1 MNKIM
6 IVTDSCSDIRNDDI
20 ARYDVE
26 VIPMNVTFGDE
37 NYQEG
42 INISVEEF
50 YKKLTA
56 SRVFPKTSQPSP
68 ELFEN
73 VFLRA
78 KEEQREVLVLC
89 ISSGLSG
96 TIQSANLAASLAEYE
111 DHIHIVDTI
120 NCLTGLRL
128 LIKEA
133 CKLRDEGKSVDEII
147 NVLEDIKHRIR
158 YFSICNTL
166 EYFHKGGRL
175 SFTKLIIGSLVGLK
189 PFIDLDSNGK
199 IRQFGQALGMNR
211 SLQAAQEYIKKNER
225 DEAYGV
231 TYGFTATEDNMMR
244 LFEKTKDLLN
254 VEEID
259 YAEIG
264 AASGSHIGPGAS
276 CVCYVAKEPRK

>member
-1 MNKIM
+1 MKIIKKELTFQLRNFIKINSFTSFSQNK
-6 IVTDSCSDIRNDDI
+6 S
-20 ARYDVE
+20 
-26 VIPMNVTFGDE
+26 TFTRIIWE
-37 NYQEG
+37 C
-42 INISVEEF
+42 
-50 YKKLTA
+50 
-56 SRVFPKTSQPSP
+56 
-68 ELFEN
+68 
-73 VFLRA
+73 FLRA

-199 IRQFGQALGMNR
+199 
-211 SLQAAQEYIKKNER
+211 
-225 DEAYGV
+225 
-231 TYGFTATEDNMMR
+231 
-244 LFEKTKDLLN
+244 
-254 VEEID
+254 
-259 YAEIG
+259 
-264 AASGSHIGPGAS
+264 
-276 CVCYVAKEPRK
+276 

>member
-120 NCLTGLRL
+120 NCLT
-128 LIKEA
+128 
-133 CKLRDEGKSVDEII
+133 
-147 NVLEDIKHRIR
+147 
-158 YFSICNTL
+158 
-166 EYFHKGGRL
+166 
-175 SFTKLIIGSLVGLK
+175 
-189 PFIDLDSNGK
+189 
-199 IRQFGQALGMNR
+199 
-211 SLQAAQEYIKKNER
+211 
-225 DEAYGV
+225 
-231 TYGFTATEDNMMR
+231 
-244 LFEKTKDLLN
+244 
-254 VEEID
+254 
-259 YAEIG
+259 
-264 AASGSHIGPGAS
+264 
-276 CVCYVAKEPRK
+276 

>member
-6 IVTDSCSDIRNDDI
+6 IVTDSCSDIRNDDV

-26 VIPMNVTFGDE
+26 VVPMNITFGDE

-42 INISVEEF
+42 VNLTVEEF
-50 YKKLTA
+50 YKKLTS

-68 ELFEN
+68 ELFES

-78 KEEQREVLVLC
+78 KAEEREVLVLC

-111 DHIHIVDTI
+111 DHIHIVYTLQ
-120 NCLTGLRL
+120 CLTGLRL

-133 CKLRDEGKSVDEII
+133 CKLRDEGKSIQEIVE
-147 NVLEDIKHRIR
+147 VLEDIKHRIR
-158 YFSICNTL
+158 YFSICDTL

-175 SFTKLIIGSLVGLK
+175 SLTKLLIGSLVGAK
-189 PFIDLDSNGK
+189 PFIDLDSTGK
-199 IRQFGQALGMNR
+199 IRQFGRALGMNR
-211 SLQAAQEYIKKNER
+211 SLKAAQEYIKKNER
-225 DEAYGV
+225 DEKYGV
-231 TYGFTATEDNMMR
+231 TFGYTATEDNMLR
-244 LFEKTKDLLN
+244 LYEKTKDLLN
-254 VEEID
+254 VNELD
-259 YAEIG
+259 SAEIG
-264 AASGSHIGPGAS
+264 ATSGSHIGPGAC

>member
-56 SRVFPKTSQPSP
+56 SGVFPKTSQPSP

-96 TIQSANLAASLAEYE
+96 TIQSANLAASLAE
-111 DHIHIVDTI
+111 D
-120 NCLTGLRL
+120 R
-128 LIKEA
+128 
-133 CKLRDEGKSVDEII
+133 KSV
-147 NVLEDIKHRIR
+147 V
-158 YFSICNTL
+158 
-166 EYFHKGGRL
+166 
-175 SFTKLIIGSLVGLK
+175 
-189 PFIDLDSNGK
+189 
-199 IRQFGQALGMNR
+199 
-211 SLQAAQEYIKKNER
+211 
-225 DEAYGV
+225 
-231 TYGFTATEDNMMR
+231 
-244 LFEKTKDLLN
+244 
-254 VEEID
+254 
-259 YAEIG
+259 
-264 AASGSHIGPGAS
+264 
-276 CVCYVAKEPRK
+276 